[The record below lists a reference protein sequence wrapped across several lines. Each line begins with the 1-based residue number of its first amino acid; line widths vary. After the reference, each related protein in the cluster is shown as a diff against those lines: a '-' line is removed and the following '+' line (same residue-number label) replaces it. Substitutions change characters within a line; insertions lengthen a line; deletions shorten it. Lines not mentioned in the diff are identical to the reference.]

1 MIYAGIGSRET
12 PASVLHDMRHI
23 AYQLARMNWI
33 LRSGGAP
40 GADTAFENG
49 CNHAGGTKEIYIPWH
64 GFQGRRGAESG
75 VVVAAE
81 QPNFPDAL
89 KLASNFHP
97 AWDRC
102 KQGARALHARNGY
115 QILGKSLTQKA
126 DCVICWTRNASGTGG
141 TGQALR
147 IAKHFNIPI
156 FDLGNPAAYDGLELF
171 IESRT

>member
-12 PASVLHDMRHI
+12 PLSVLEDMQHI
-23 AYQLARMNWI
+23 AFQLGSMNWI

-40 GADTAFENG
+40 GADTAFEYG
-49 CNHAGGTKEIYIPWH
+49 SDHAGGTKEIYIPWA
-64 GFQGRRGAESG
+64 GFQGRKDAIVG
-75 VVVAAE
+75 AE

-89 KLASNFHP
+89 FLASNFHP

-102 KQGARALHARNGY
+102 RASARALHARNGY

-156 FDLGNPAAYDGLELF
+156 FDLGRDSAYDELELF
-171 IESRT
+171 VKEH

>member
-12 PASVLHDMRHI
+12 PSSVLEDMHHI
-23 AYQLARMNWI
+23 AFQLAQSNWI

-40 GADTAFENG
+40 GADTAFEKG
-49 CNHAGGTKEIYIPWH
+49 CNHAGGTKEIYIPWF
-64 GFQGRRGAESG
+64 GFQGRRDAIVG
-75 VVVAAE
+75 AE

-126 DCVICWTRNASGTGG
+126 DCVICWTKNASGTGG

-156 FDLGNPAAYDGLELF
+156 FDLGRDSAYDELELF
-171 IESRT
+171 VKEQ

>member
-12 PASVLHDMRHI
+12 PLSVLEDMRQI
-23 AYQLARMNWI
+23 AFQLAQFNWI

-49 CNHAGGTKEIYIPWH
+49 CNHAGGSKEIYIPWA
-64 GFQGRRGAESG
+64 GFQGRRDAIVGAD
-75 VVVAAE
+75 

-89 KLASNFHP
+89 KLAANFHP

-115 QILGKSLTQKA
+115 QILGKSLNQKA
-126 DCVICWTRNASGTGG
+126 DCVICWTKNGAGQGG

-156 FDLGNPAAYDGLELF
+156 FDLGRDAAYDELEF
-171 IESRT
+171 FVKGQP

>member
-12 PASVLHDMRHI
+12 PSSVLDDMWHI
-23 AYQLARMNWI
+23 AFQLGFMNWI

-40 GADTAFENG
+40 GADTAFESG
-49 CNHAGGTKEIYIPWH
+49 CNHAGGTKEIYIPWA
-64 GFQGRRGAESG
+64 GFQGRRDAIVG
-75 VVVAAE
+75 AE
-81 QPNFPDAL
+81 QPNFQDAL
-89 KLASNFHP
+89 QLASNFHP

-156 FDLGNPAAYDGLELF
+156 FDLGRDSAYDELELF
-171 IESRT
+171 VKEH

>member
-1 MIYAGIGSRET
+1 MIYAGIGNRET
-12 PASVLHDMRHI
+12 PSSVLDDMHHI
-23 AYQLARMNWI
+23 AAQLAEMGWI

-49 CNHAGGTKEIYIPWH
+49 CDHAGGTKEIYIPWQ
-64 GFQGRRGAESG
+64 GFQGRRDAIVGAD
-75 VVVAAE
+75 

-102 KQGARALHARNGY
+102 KASARTLHARNGY

-126 DCVICWTRNASGTGG
+126 DCVICWTKNASGQGG

-156 FDLGNPAAYDGLELF
+156 FDLGSDAAYNELELF
-171 IESRT
+171 VKEHS

>member
-12 PASVLHDMRHI
+12 PSFVLENMRHI
-23 AYQLARMNWI
+23 AFQLAQSNWI

-49 CNHAGGTKEIYIPWH
+49 CNHAGGTKEIYIPWV
-64 GFQGRRGAESG
+64 GFQGRRGAIVG
-75 VVVAAE
+75 AE
-81 QPNFPDAL
+81 QPNFQDAL
-89 KLASNFHP
+89 FLASNFHP

-102 KQGARALHARNGY
+102 SASARALHARNGY

-156 FDLGNPAAYDGLELF
+156 FDLGRDAAYDELELF
-171 IESRT
+171 VKEH

>member
-12 PASVLHDMRHI
+12 PSSVLDDMWHI
-23 AYQLARMNWI
+23 AFQLGFMNWI

-40 GADTAFENG
+40 GADTAFESG
-49 CNHAGGTKEIYIPWH
+49 CNHAGGTKEIYIPWA
-64 GFQGRRGAESG
+64 GFQGRRDAIVG
-75 VVVAAE
+75 AE
-81 QPNFPDAL
+81 QPNFQDAL
-89 KLASNFHP
+89 QLASNFHP

-102 KQGARALHARNGY
+102 RASARALHARNGY

-126 DCVICWTRNASGTGG
+126 DCVICWTRNGSGQGG

-156 FDLGNPAAYDGLELF
+156 FDLGLSQSYDELELF
-171 IESRT
+171 VKEH

>member
-12 PASVLHDMRHI
+12 PLSVLEDMQHI
-23 AYQLARMNWI
+23 AFQLGSMNWI
-33 LRSGGAP
+33 LRSGGAL
-40 GADTAFENG
+40 GADTAFEYG
-49 CNHAGGTKEIYIPWH
+49 CNHAGGPKEIYIPWA
-64 GFQGRRGAESG
+64 GFQGRKDAIVG
-75 VVVAAE
+75 AE

-89 KLASNFHP
+89 FLASNFHP

-102 KQGARALHARNGY
+102 RASARALHARNGY

-156 FDLGNPAAYDGLELF
+156 FDLGRDSAYDELELF
-171 IESRT
+171 VKEH

>member
-12 PASVLHDMRHI
+12 PLSVLEDMQHI
-23 AYQLARMNWI
+23 AFQLGSMNWI

-40 GADTAFENG
+40 GADTAFEYG
-49 CNHAGGTKEIYIPWH
+49 CDHAGGTKEIYIPWH
-64 GFQGRRGAESG
+64 GFQGRKDAIVG
-75 VVVAAE
+75 AE

-89 KLASNFHP
+89 FLASNFHP

-156 FDLGNPAAYDGLELF
+156 FDLGRDAAYDELELF
-171 IESRT
+171 VKEH